1 MVSTRAVTDRRSLRF
16 DAIDGI
22 LADVEAL
29 NGTRLRTTG
38 NWTAGQIVLHVSLL
52 IGASLD
58 GFGYRLP
65 LPIRVLARLGKER
78 TLRGGMKPGFPVP
91 KKLSHLRPGPEVTW
105 DDALADLRGNTRRI
119 GAGEQMTAESPL
131 FGRMTHREWVRLHCR
146 HAELHLSFVH
156 GD

>member
-16 DAIDGI
+16 DAMDGI

-29 NGTRLRTTG
+29 NGTQLRTTG
-38 NWTAGQIVLHVSLL
+38 NWTAGQIVLHVSQL

-78 TLRGGMKPGFPVP
+78 TLRGGIKPGFAVP
-91 KKLSHLRPGPEVTW
+91 KKLSRLHPGPEVTW
-105 DDALADLRGNTRRI
+105 DDALADLRGSTRRI

-131 FGRMTHREWVRLHCR
+131 FGRMTHGEWVRLQCR

-156 GD
+156 GE

>member
-91 KKLSHLRPGPEVTW
+91 KKLSHLG
-105 DDALADLRGNTRRI
+105 
-119 GAGEQMTAESPL
+119 
-131 FGRMTHREWVRLHCR
+131 
-146 HAELHLSFVH
+146 LS
-156 GD
+156 

>member
-16 DAIDGI
+16 DAMDGI
-22 LADVEAL
+22 FADVEAL
-29 NGTRLRTTG
+29 NGTQVRTTG
-38 NWTAGQIVLHVSLL
+38 NWTAGQIVLHVSRV

-78 TLRGGMKPGFPVP
+78 TLRGGMRPGLPVP
-91 KKLSHLRPGPEVTW
+91 KRLPRLRPGPEVTW

-131 FGRMTHREWVRLHCR
+131 FGRMTHGEWVRLHCR

-156 GD
+156 GE